1 MSRKENKTGNKEAR
15 RPTFYMKEE
24 LLNKVADQAREE
36 GNTMSRFV
44 VELLNLLLLSPLGQE
59 LQESARRNRRTLIQ
73 ELRNNLILFNEQISS
88 DEIRQ
93 LAQES
98 QRNSD
103 QMLIYLVLLGLQ
115 IYKDR
120 LEAKLE

>member
-1 MSRKENKTGNKEAR
+1 
-15 RPTFYMKEE
+15 MKEE